1 VDFSSVGQVV
11 GHRNCQPLFFVLVDE
26 ALAMAYARFGRE
38 SDLYVYEQADSLAC
52 LRCKLNE
59 AAQRSRRRDPK
70 YFDTWSNG
78 AGLGTEFPSTLS
90 MSCALTWPKTG
101 M

>member
-11 GHRNCQPLFFVLVDE
+11 GHRNCQPLFFVLVVE

-38 SDLYVYEQADSLAC
+38 SDLYGYEQADLVG

-59 AAQRSRRRDPK
+59 SGTTITTIRNASTHGGTAPGWRASSQVCFRRVAR
-70 YFDTWSNG
+70 
-78 AGLGTEFPSTLS
+78 
-90 MSCALTWPKTG
+90 
-101 M
+101 

>member
-11 GHRNCQPLFFVLVDE
+11 GLRNCQPLFFVLVVE

-38 SDLYVYEQADSLAC
+38 NDLYVYDQADSLAC
-52 LRCKLNE
+52 VRCKLNR
-59 AAQRSRRRDPK
+59 QRDPK
-70 YFDTWSNG
+70 CFDTCSNA
-78 AGLGTEFPSTLS
+78 AGLAIEFSGTLS
-90 MSCALTWPKTG
+90 MSCPLTRPKRG

>member
-11 GHRNCQPLFFVLVDE
+11 GHRNCQPLFFVLVVE

-38 SDLYVYEQADSLAC
+38 SDLYGYEQADLVG

-59 AAQRSRRRDPK
+59 SGTTITTTIRNASTHGGTAPAWRASSQVCFRRVAR
-70 YFDTWSNG
+70 
-78 AGLGTEFPSTLS
+78 
-90 MSCALTWPKTG
+90 
-101 M
+101 